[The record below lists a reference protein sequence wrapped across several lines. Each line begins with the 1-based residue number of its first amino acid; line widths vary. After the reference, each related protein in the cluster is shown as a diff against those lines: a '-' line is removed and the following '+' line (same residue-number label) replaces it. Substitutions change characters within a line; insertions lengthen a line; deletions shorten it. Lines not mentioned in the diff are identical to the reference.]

1 MIKIINVPNTEEV
14 LAKFNERKD
23 QIWRR
28 QLMLNDRFN
37 KALNA
42 ICKASMDSID
52 AQEAAVQAITE
63 SNNKNLKKASKAQ
76 AKAEKKMQ
84 EYKSLLQDL
93 ALKIGACQAA
103 WGEACS
109 KLDIIEDP
117 NKIMKF

>member
-1 MIKIINVPNTEEV
+1 MIKIINVPTTKEV
-14 LAKFNERKD
+14 LDKFNDRKNK
-23 QIWRR
+23 IWKR

-52 AQEAAVQAITE
+52 AQETAVQAITE

-76 AKAEKKMQ
+76 AKAEKELQK
-84 EYKSLLQDL
+84 YKSLLQDL
-93 ALKIGACQAA
+93 ALEIGACQAA
-103 WGEACS
+103 WGEARG
-109 KLDIIEDP
+109 KLEVIEDP